1 LRCFLT
7 LKPIMKKVEL
17 RTQQLED
24 LPRIVQE
31 ILALKGKEQILAF
44 SGEMGAGKT
53 TLISA
58 ICNALKVQDAISSPT
73 YSLVNEYLREN
84 GEKVYHFDFYRIDS
98 EEEAMDM
105 GVEDYFESGALCLVE
120 WPEKIE
126 NLLPENYIHVKIS
139 LQKTERIFNL
149 ELP

>member
-1 LRCFLT
+1 
-7 LKPIMKKVEL
+7 MKKVEL

-24 LPRIVQE
+24 LPRIAQE
-31 ILALKGKEQILAF
+31 ILALKGNEQIFAF

>member
-1 LRCFLT
+1 
-7 LKPIMKKVEL
+7 MKKVEL

>member
-1 LRCFLT
+1 
-7 LKPIMKKVEL
+7 MKEVEL

-24 LPRIVQE
+24 LPRIAQE

>member
-1 LRCFLT
+1 
-7 LKPIMKKVEL
+7 MKKVEL

-24 LPRIVQE
+24 LPRIAQE

-84 GEKVYHFDFYRIDS
+84 GEKVYHFDFYRIED

-105 GVEDYFESGALCLVE
+105 GVEDYFESGSLCLVE

-126 NLLPENYIHVKIS
+126 DLLPGKYIHIKIS

>member
-1 LRCFLT
+1 
-7 LKPIMKKVEL
+7 MKKVEFK
-17 RTQQLED
+17 TQQLGD
-24 LPRIVQE
+24 LPRIAQE

-98 EEEAMDM
+98 EEEAMDV

>member
-1 LRCFLT
+1 
-7 LKPIMKKVEL
+7 MKKVEL

-24 LPRIVQE
+24 LPRIAQE
-31 ILALKGKEQILAF
+31 ILTLKGKEQILAF

-105 GVEDYFESGALCLVE
+105 GVEDYFESGSLCLVE

-126 NLLPENYIHVKIS
+126 DLLPENYIHVKIS

>member
-1 LRCFLT
+1 
-7 LKPIMKKVEL
+7 MKKVEL

-24 LPRIVQE
+24 LPRIAQE

-58 ICNALKVQDAISSPT
+58 ICNSLKVQDAISSPT

>member
-1 LRCFLT
+1 
-7 LKPIMKKVEL
+7 MKKVEL

-24 LPRIVQE
+24 LPRIAQE
-31 ILALKGKEQILAF
+31 ILTLKGKEQILAF

>member
-1 LRCFLT
+1 
-7 LKPIMKKVEL
+7 MKKVEL

-24 LPRIVQE
+24 LPRIAQE